1 MLPLMALPLL
11 MGATSTGVTVATDLA
26 FGVYHATQGK
36 WGDMD
41 DAAAG
46 LIGSKNDSFVACCS
60 EALVHGLITH
70 SPLTA
75 IPRAI
80 YNGVRGIG
88 EFIQGDYIDAFVHCS
103 SALTGFDCV
112 TNLVSNLKTANNTLG
127 NAKTTVHLLSKQ
139 GASISSKVKSLSGTA
154 DEATDFAKAF
164 GITIPEGASKAVI
177 KSIKRAAKNSPKKV
191 ANAQRVAAQAQA
203 HVDNVARQGLRNIS
217 SKAGTSMGSI
227 YKETVDP
234 FANFFKKARA
244 GETAL
249 AKAA

>member
-88 EFIQGDYIDAFVHCS
+88 EFIQGDYIDALVHCS
-103 SALTGFDCV
+103 SVV
-112 TNLVSNLKTANNTLG
+112 TSNRT
-127 NAKTTVHLLSKQ
+127 AKTIAKCLSKEKFDI
-139 GASISSKVKSLSGTA
+139 AKSLT
-154 DEATDFAKAF
+154 K
-164 GITIPEGASKAVI
+164 
-177 KSIKRAAKNSPKKV
+177 KS
-191 ANAQRVAAQAQA
+191 
-203 HVDNVARQGLRNIS
+203 LRNAAEKS
-217 SKAGTSMGSI
+217 GQVAGGLVKD
-227 YKETVDP
+227 YVDP
-234 FANFFKKARA
+234 FVSFFKN
-244 GETAL
+244 
-249 AKAA
+249 AKAPAAPIVPGYSQHIVGLGIG